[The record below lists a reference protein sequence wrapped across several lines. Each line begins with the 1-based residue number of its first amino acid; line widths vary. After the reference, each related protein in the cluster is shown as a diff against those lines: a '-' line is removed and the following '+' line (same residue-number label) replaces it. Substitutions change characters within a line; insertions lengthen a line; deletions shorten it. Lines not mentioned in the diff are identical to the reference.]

1 MSTSPTGPAV
11 TSDGASCRLRPSST
25 AMAVRLDGLRARDAE
40 ALNALLAQLPE
51 PPWDAEVR
59 EGDPLAGLLEAAG
72 FERYSAGALMA
83 RPVDGIGPPP
93 APGATVYSD
102 YQNVLAAG
110 FTKAEARALQ
120 GTAALREMGS
130 PSGYEW
136 GEGQGAF
143 VIARHR
149 GDLVGFAHADLP
161 DGIIDWMGVV
171 PEHRRTGIGT
181 ALVAELAE
189 RVRAARGTHLMAL
202 AEADG
207 PAQAFLR
214 ALGFQHK
221 GGRTLLIR
229 RA

>member
-25 AMAVRLDGLRARDAE
+25 ALAVRLDGLRARDAD
-40 ALNALLAQLPE
+40 ALSALLAQLPE
-51 PPWDAEVR
+51 PPWDADVP
-59 EGDPLAGLLEAAG
+59 EGDPLVRLLEDAG
-72 FERYSAGALMA
+72 FVRYLTGVLMA
-83 RPVDGIGPPP
+83 RPVEGIGPPP

-102 YQNVLAAG
+102 YENALAAG
-110 FTKAEARALQ
+110 FTKAEARALE

-143 VIARHR
+143 VVARHR
-149 GDLVGFAHADLP
+149 GEMVGFAHADLP
-161 DGIIDWMGVV
+161 DGVIDWMGVV

-181 ALVAELAE
+181 SLIRELAE
-189 RVRAARGTHLMAL
+189 RVRAARGTHLMTL
-202 AEADG
+202 AEDDT
-207 PAQAFLR
+207 PAAPFL
-214 ALGFQHK
+214 ASQGFSRKSRHV
-221 GGRTLLIR
+221 LLIR